1 MKDKIMT
8 ADNSFLVEKL
18 KSSEYS
24 DEQIKI
30 ICDGLKKDKV
40 TTFRINS
47 IKCKDRDKLLKC
59 LDDLDIKYTE
69 YKDIKNAY
77 ILDNLSQK
85 DGFDSKTGLKI
96 EKFKLYENGEIY
108 VQSLSSMLP
117 VLALNPSENENILD
131 MCAAPGSKTTM
142 IQSISNN
149 KVNLTAVELHKDRY
163 EKLLFNLN
171 RQGANALTFNMNA
184 IDLDDNFKFD
194 KILID
199 VPCSGS
205 GTLDLSSNKYNE
217 YFTDDLINK
226 CVKTQKRLVK
236 KSFKLLKKGGI
247 LIYSTCSL
255 LKAEN
260 EDIID
265 FAIQNG
271 FKIDFCKL
279 KNNIGNLS
287 NGSSVNEG
295 VYIKIFPNEL
305 WEGFFVAKLIKP

>member
-1 MKDKIMT
+1 MKDKTMIV
-8 ADNSFLVEKL
+8 DNSFLVEKL

-24 DEQIKI
+24 DEQIEL
-30 ICDGLKKDKV
+30 ICDGLKKDKL
-40 TTFRINS
+40 TTFRINN
-47 IKCKDRDKLLKC
+47 IKCKDKDKLLKS
-59 LDDLDIKYTE
+59 LNDLDIKYAA
-69 YKDIKNAY
+69 YKDIKDAFIFN
-77 ILDNLSQK
+77 NLYQK

-96 EKFKLYENGEIY
+96 EKFKFYENGEIY

-131 MCAAPGSKTTM
+131 MCAAPGGKTTM
-142 IQSISNN
+142 IQSLANN

-163 EKLLFNLN
+163 EKLLFNLD
-171 RQGANALTFNMNA
+171 RQSANALTFNMNS

-194 KILID
+194 KILLD

-205 GTLDLSSNKYNE
+205 GTLDLSSNKYKE
-217 YFTDDLINK
+217 HFTDDLINK

-236 KSFKLLKKGGI
+236 KAFRLLKKGGI

-255 LKAEN
+255 LKVEN
-260 EDIID
+260 EEIID

-279 KNNIGNLS
+279 KNNMDNLS
-287 NGSSVNEG
+287 IGSSINEG
-295 VYIKIFPNEL
+295 VYIKIFSIVL